1 MTDCQNC
8 REALDAVL
16 IGVADA
22 ESVRAVQAH
31 LAVCPDCARQAV
43 QTRRALDGLL
53 HAPSAVPMPAGSR
66 ERLLASARNQSD
78 PERVEQA
85 QPNQT
90 SASAPR
96 PAPPSQPRSSTAP
109 QRTPTPASA
118 PGRRMRRAGPLNLW
132 LTAGLSAVGLVAA
145 ALAALVLWPAPH
157 PNLAHA
163 DVVVAAGD
171 VLVAARSEAS
181 NYPLVI
187 RAAGGGLRGV
197 ALRQPLPAWYT
208 EGVYAG
214 GRAYLLDAANARLVV
229 LNVARGKIERSYPVP
244 GGAAGLAV
252 KDGSVFVKSA
262 ASGELRIFKGERSF
276 INKLARATDLSQA
289 DYMDA
294 VLPLPERILTTQHTT
309 GQVFSL
315 SPDGKKLLATYPVG
329 GAPVGL
335 VEWQGQVLVL
345 DVQGR
350 LLQLG
355 PDGQITRTLKLA
367 GHPDKLSVMENR
379 AYLTDRGGMVS
390 VVDLGT
396 FQVAGQ
402 RRFGK
407 PMDIVALP
415 DGHLALADAERGV
428 LMLRT
433 DLSEL

>member
-8 REALDAVL
+8 REELDAVL
-16 IGVADA
+16 LGIADPDT
-22 ESVRAVQAH
+22 EQGIKAH
-31 LAVCPDCARQAV
+31 LAVCPDCTHRAI
-43 QTRRALDGLL
+43 QTQRALDGLL
-53 HAPSAVPMPAGSR
+53 HTPPAVPMPAGAR
-66 ERLLASARNQSD
+66 ERLLASARAQAPD
-78 PERVEQA
+78 PPAPDRTMPDESVPLTASAAPLPVSSQRL
-85 QPNQT
+85 PIT
-90 SASAPR
+90 SAAPR
-96 PAPPSQPRSSTAP
+96 TAA
-109 QRTPTPASA
+109 RHSRR
-118 PGRRMRRAGPLNLW
+118 PGDW
-132 LTAGLSAVGLVAA
+132 LTAGLGAT
-145 ALAALVLWPAPH
+145 ALAAFVLWPAPH

-171 VLVAARSEAS
+171 VLVAARSETS
-181 NYPLVI
+181 KYPLVI
-187 RAAGGGLRGV
+187 RTAGGGLRGV

-229 LNVARGKIERSYPVP
+229 LNVARGEIERSYPVP

-262 ASGELRIFKGERSF
+262 ASGELRIFNGEHSF
-276 INKLARATDLSQA
+276 VNKLAKATDLPQA

-315 SPDGKKLLATYPVG
+315 SPDGEKLLATYPVG

-335 VEWQGQVLVL
+335 AEWQDQVLVL

-355 PDGQITRTLKLA
+355 PDGQITRTLKVA

-390 VVDLGT
+390 VVNLEAFRLTGE
-396 FQVAGQ
+396 

-428 LMLRT
+428 VMLRA